1 MCRLLEHERLHLR
14 RKHRIGRG
22 CTLFTAQPALFFFF
36 LLSQKFPLY
45 LQMLT
50 PVFECSQEV
59 GFVVVRLFLSAVCKV
74 MNAVFD
80 IHETQFTFY
89 CSPYYLRLRFDQCLQ
104 EGKGERATY
113 DLEANVLT
121 VYLPK
126 ANSTEVFTKL
136 DNPSYLIATE
146 KQRASL
152 IQVLG
157 GSHSSDAAAG
167 AGDELEETE
176 YVQSLPDA
184 TSAGATEDQS
194 ESLVPADQ
202 CSYGFA
208 NAFSGLFKKLDADVV
223 REVVSLRG
231 NPECITREE
240 RRQLRLAA
248 ERSDF
253 DLDALL
259 FAFEDA
265 EGEVA
270 QVLRYVPAHMRDFE
284 NALRGKAS
292 GSRGEQAS
300 LPVVFAS
307 IPESCAGSA
316 DPLEEEETTLLGGD
330 DARPVTV
337 WSGNVADFKKPLI
350 EELYTSVDDG
360 REVTVSETTA
370 GAAATSVCSQAV
382 ANTVLP
388 PGPRTRLAIPRVRPS
403 LKFTREET
411 EVLMRLKLPRLLFP
425 PSPAEVEA
433 LTADLLFS
441 EAYDDLVT
449 EGAGCSESLWNLTQ
463 LSPALSYLD
472 PADTLY
478 DACVAFARR
487 ALVYP
492 LHRHC
497 SLLQRVWAVVG
508 TRLLLGRNYTIRA
521 LLRVRIILSHA
532 EHKHLLSAIYLDPLI
547 AYWMNVADAENRL
560 TRMALEIH
568 QHVSRT
574 EAVTVTTAPKP
585 AASALQ
591 SMLMDAK
598 KVTLYPLTLVHLG
611 LPLSEEG
618 EEEDPCGRSCSA

>member
-1 MCRLLEHERLHLR
+1 M
-14 RKHRIGRG
+14 I
-22 CTLFTAQPALFFFF
+22 
-36 LLSQKFPLY
+36 
-45 LQMLT
+45 T
-50 PVFECSQEV
+50 PVFECSQEG
-59 GFVVVRLFLSAVCKV
+59 GFVVVRLFLSAICKV
-74 MNAVFD
+74 MSAVFD

-126 ANSTEVFTKL
+126 ANAEEVFTKL
-136 DNPSYLIATE
+136 DSPAYLIATE

-157 GSHSSDAAAG
+157 GADSSDAATG
-167 AGDELEETE
+167 AVDELEETE

-184 TSAGATEDQS
+184 AATGSAAGGG
-194 ESLVPADQ
+194 ESAAAVEQ

-208 NAFSGLFKKLDADVV
+208 NAFSGLFHKLDADVV
-223 REVVSLRG
+223 HEVVSLRDS
-231 NPECITREE
+231 PDCTTREE
-240 RRQLRLAA
+240 RRRLRLAT
-248 ERSDF
+248 EMSDF
-253 DLDALL
+253 DMDALL

-265 EGEVA
+265 DGEVA
-270 QVLRYVPAHMRDFE
+270 QVLQYVPAHMKDFQSALE
-284 NALRGKAS
+284 GNAMEPGRELS
-292 GSRGEQAS
+292 SPS
-300 LPVVFAS
+300 VVFAS
-307 IPESCAGSA
+307 IPAAEACVLRGRDA
-316 DPLEEEETTLLGGD
+316 DPLEEEEATLLGSA

-337 WSGNVADFKKPLI
+337 WGGNVADFKKPLI
-350 EELYTSVDDG
+350 EELPSAADDQLVSSKSAMSSGVAALSV
-360 REVTVSETTA
+360 SSPTA
-370 GAAATSVCSQAV
+370 GGTA
-382 ANTVLP
+382 LP

-403 LKFTREET
+403 LNFTRDEA

-425 PSPAEVEA
+425 PAPAEVEA

-449 EGAGCSESLWNLTQ
+449 GGGGCSESLWNLTQ

-497 SLLQRVWAVVG
+497 ALLQRVWAVVG
-508 TRLLLGRNYTIRA
+508 TRLLLGRSYTVRA
-521 LLRVRIILSHA
+521 LLRIRFILSHA
-532 EHKHLLSAIYLDPLI
+532 EHKHLLSTIYLDPLI
-547 AYWMNVADAENRL
+547 AYWMHVSDADDRL
-560 TRMALEIH
+560 MRMALEIH

-574 EAVTVTTAPKP
+574 EPTTVSAAPK
-585 AASALQ
+585 AGASALHSILAGTQ
-591 SMLMDAK
+591 
-598 KVTLYPLTLVHLG
+598 KVTLYPLTLVYLG
-611 LPLSEEG
+611 LPLSEET
-618 EEEDPCGRSCSA
+618 EDDRQEG